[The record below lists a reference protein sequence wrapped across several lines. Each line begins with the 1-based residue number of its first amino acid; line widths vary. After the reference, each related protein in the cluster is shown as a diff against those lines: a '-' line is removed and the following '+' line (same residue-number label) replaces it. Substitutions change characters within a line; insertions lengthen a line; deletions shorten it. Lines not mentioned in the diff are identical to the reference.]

1 MMGCVFASAL
11 IGMREP
17 LAVTAG
23 SSAWVIRWTE
33 PICTTSSYILSSR
46 RTSHTQGQTRKTNRV
61 GGKVSS
67 SKPVMAAD
75 EYHFCFMYFITVI
88 SSNNWQKCEQKWCK
102 AHIVSHIWLFKHLI
116 YILAISKID
125 LKKSRKK
132 KYPHKRLSI
141 HCHIQDS
148 AR

>member
-46 RTSHTQGQTRKTNRV
+46 RTFHTQGQTRKTNRV

-67 SKPVMAAD
+67 SKLVMAAD
-75 EYHFCFMYFITVI
+75 EYHFCLMHFFLVI
-88 SSNNWQKCEQKWCK
+88 SLNNWKKCEQKWCK

-116 YILAISKID
+116 YGDILAISKID
-125 LKKSRKK
+125 LKRSRKK
-132 KYPHKRLSI
+132 NWLSI